1 MKPHTVRRL
10 AAAVSVAAG
19 LALAGCSTSP
29 AAQDLCANAK
39 DLTSAVA
46 GVKALKPDGAKLQE
60 LGTKIDT
67 ALSKLDR
74 LQNVTE
80 GRYDTAISTLRT
92 NLTALKDTVTA
103 AGNQAF
109 SAAAPQ
115 LTAALKDVSTAY
127 AALNQSIATQCP
139 AG

>member
-1 MKPHTVRRL
+1 MNLHTVRRL
-10 AAAVSVAAG
+10 AATLSVAAA
-19 LALAGCSTSP
+19 LSLAGCATSP
-29 AAQDLCANAK
+29 ATQDLCTNAK

-46 GVKALKPDGAKLQE
+46 GVKALKPDGAKLDE

-74 LQNVTE
+74 LQNVSE
-80 GRYDTAISTLRT
+80 GRYDAAISTLRT
-92 NLTALKDTVTA
+92 NLTALKEAVTA

-115 LTAALKDVSTAY
+115 LTSALKDVSTAY